1 MGEVVPL
8 ISPSPSPISFSL
20 VGEGGEDWVG
30 GEMRGK
36 VGGRGGSSH
45 FTFTLTHFLFFS
57 G

>member
-8 ISPSPSPISFSL
+8 ISPSPISFSL
-20 VGEGGEDWVG
+20 VGDGEDWVS

-36 VGGRGGSSH
+36 VGGKGGSSH
-45 FTFTLTHFLFFS
+45 FAFTLTHFLFFS

>member
-20 VGEGGEDWVG
+20 VGDGERDWVG
-30 GEMRGK
+30 SEMRGK

-45 FTFTLTHFLFFS
+45 FTLTNCLFFS